1 MCLRPSFGS
10 SASADMKLGLNLD
23 YLVIMLPTLGPTR
36 PTLYF
41 PSLFV
46 CGISMHPSH
55 LVLTLLFVHGLAFIR

>member
-1 MCLRPSFGS
+1 
-10 SASADMKLGLNLD
+10 MKLGLNLD

-55 LVLTLLFVHGLAFIR
+55 LVLTPLFVHGLAFIR